1 MQALQHDMIT
11 ATEDNSPAR
20 WRILTS
26 SRVSCSLRPRC
37 WASPCRRTIW
47 CSTTSAKRGPAPQ
60 QRWSVVV
67 TTSARPTGSSK
78 SIPTRSRGINSTR
91 WTTCPTSWSRL
102 ATCLSS
108 VSRRKRSRGPK
119 ITTRWGK
126 TNFFSSL
133 EQLLLASSILFRG
146 ERDGVCLLFRLKPVL
161 KHELEMV
168 YSGLYRRLSV
178 YRDPFQ
184 QGVRL
189 LNGDIKQWHHPRD
202 DAATV
207 CGWLMLGLRS

>member
-1 MQALQHDMIT
+1 MFSIHFQAVQHDMIT

-67 TTSARPTGSSK
+67 TTSARPTGSSR
-78 SIPTRSRGINSTR
+78 SIPTRLRGTNSTR
-91 WTTCPTSWSRL
+91 WTTCPTSWCQL
-102 ATCLSS
+102 ATCLSF
-108 VSRRKRSRGPK
+108 VSTRKRSRGPK

-126 TNFFSSL
+126 PSFFPFFDL
-133 EQLLLASSILFRG
+133 EQLASDSSLWIEERILFRG
-146 ERDGVCLLFRLKPVL
+146 IGDSWFCQGISKRVDRICLLLKPVL
-161 KHELEMV
+161 KRSTYLKRFILV
-168 YSGLYRRLSV
+168 FICA
-178 YRDPFQ
+178 YRDPF
-184 QGVRL
+184 
-189 LNGDIKQWHHPRD
+189 
-202 DAATV
+202 
-207 CGWLMLGLRS
+207 